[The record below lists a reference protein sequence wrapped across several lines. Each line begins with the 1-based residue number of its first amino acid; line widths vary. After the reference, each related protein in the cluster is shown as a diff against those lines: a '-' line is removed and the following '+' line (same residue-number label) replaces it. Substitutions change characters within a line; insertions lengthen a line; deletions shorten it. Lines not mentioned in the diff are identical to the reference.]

1 MRTSFDHIKNTFVNK
16 MQKYGQKIRK
26 ILSFLQEVSITK
38 TFYFN
43 IKYFP
48 FKQAIKMPC
57 FVYRH
62 TLLSNCKGQII
73 FDCKLE
79 SGLLKLGN
87 KHLGTID
94 YKLTRTMWEVQGQ
107 LILKGETSFGRGSK
121 ISIGSDATLII
132 GGNFILT
139 GNSAI
144 ICQKQIT
151 FGDNCLLSWEILL
164 MDTDFHPL
172 LNEKDEIINY
182 PRPIVIGNHVWIG
195 CRCTILKGV
204 ELADHLV
211 VAAGSTISK
220 SFLSENIIIGGCGN
234 DQRILKKNI
243 SWESH
248 PFSS

>member
-1 MRTSFDHIKNTFVNK
+1 MKNKKSIFRNIC
-16 MQKYGQKIRK
+16 KYIT
-26 ILSFLQEVSITK
+26 ILKEIDIIK
-38 TFYFN
+38 TFFFN

-48 FKQAIKMPC
+48 LKQALKMPC

-62 TLLSNCKGQII
+62 TLLSLCKGQII
-73 FDCKLE
+73 VDCKLK
-79 SGLLKLGN
+79 SGLLKLGY

-121 ISIGSDATLII
+121 ISIGSNATLIL
-132 GGNFILT
+132 GRNFILT

-172 LNEKDEIINY
+172 LNEKNEIINY
-182 PRPIVIGNHVWIG
+182 PKPIVIGNHVWMG

-204 ELADHLV
+204 KLADHLV

-220 SFLSENIIIGGCGN
+220 SFSSENIIIGGCGN

-243 SWESH
+243 SWGSS